1 MRLRRLSLPLVLLV
15 AACASNEP
23 VREARTTLAPAFTA
37 QSVAQA
43 TAPLERWWL
52 AYNDPQLT
60 GLIEQGLASAPD
72 AAIATARIAEARATR
87 SANRFSAWPQGALA
101 ANASTTD
108 SRQVAGDVN
117 PFSVEGRTES
127 YTANFDVSWEID
139 LFGRTRAANRAVDAD
154 FAATVFNAEGARTS
168 LAANIADSLF
178 AARGLA
184 AQAVSAREQARIARS
199 TLEMTRLRAQR
210 GIAATAD
217 TQRIEADVAQ
227 ADATLVAAEA
237 DLAAARRSL
246 LVLLGRGAEPVE
258 ALPIDPAPIAVPG
271 VPASVPGELLRRRP
285 DVREAEERL
294 VLATNLLRV
303 DRLALYPK
311 LTLLPGI
318 GLRRNDGPG
327 VDFGPSGPVTVPQTT
342 TFANWTLGVGL
353 SVPVLDRPRL
363 LAEARA
369 SGFRAEQAVLA
380 YEKAVQTAFGEADN
394 ALVLLAADR
403 RRVDL
408 LTAGEAQ
415 ALASYEAARRRYD
428 LGLDDLTTLL
438 SAEQAWRN
446 ARTASIAARTQAL
459 RRSVQAYKALGGGW
473 TAEAPSTRAPNP

>member
-1 MRLRRLSLPLVLLV
+1 MRLRHLSPALVLLV

-23 VREARTTLAPAFTA
+23 VREAHTTLPAVFTA
-37 QSVAQA
+37 QGVAAA
-43 TAPLERWWL
+43 TAPLDRWWL

-60 GLIEQGLASAPD
+60 GLIEKGLASAPD
-72 AAIATARIAEARATR
+72 AAIATARIEEARATR
-87 SANRFSAWPQGALA
+87 RSNRYSAWPQGALV

-108 SRQVAGDVN
+108 SQQIAGDTN
-117 PFSVEGRTES
+117 PFSSEGRTES

-154 FAATVFNAEGARTS
+154 FAATVFNAEGARAS

-184 AQAVSAREQARIARS
+184 AQADAAREQARIARS
-199 TLEMTRLRAQR
+199 TLDMSRLRAQH

-217 TQRIEADVAQ
+217 SQRLEADVAQ
-227 ADATLVAAEA
+227 ADASVVATEA

-246 LVLLGRGAEPVE
+246 LVLLGRGDEPVD
-258 ALPIDPAPIAVPG
+258 ALPIDAAPIAVPA
-271 VPASVPGELLRRRP
+271 VPAAVPGDLLRRRP

-294 VLATNLLRV
+294 VLATNILRV
-303 DRLALYPK
+303 DRLALFPK
-311 LTLLPGI
+311 LTLMPGL

-327 VDFGPSGPVTVPQTT
+327 IDFSGGAPVTTNQTT
-342 TFANWTLGVGL
+342 TFANWTVGVGL
-353 SVPVLDRPRL
+353 SIPVLDRPRL

-438 SAEQAWRN
+438 SAEQAWRT
-446 ARTASIAARTQAL
+446 ARTATITARTQAL
-459 RRSVQAYKALGGGW
+459 RRSVQANKALGGGW
-473 TAEAPSTRAPNP
+473 TAEAPST

>member
-23 VREARTTLAPAFTA
+23 VREARTALPAAFTA
-37 QSVAQA
+37 QSAVQA

-52 AYNDPQLT
+52 AYNDAQLT

-72 AAIATARIAEARATR
+72 AAIATARIEEARATR
-87 SANRFSAWPQGALA
+87 RANRYSAWPQGALV

-108 SRQVAGDVN
+108 SEQVAGDVN

-127 YTANFDVSWEID
+127 YTAGFDVSWEID
-139 LFGRTRAANRAVDAD
+139 LFGRTRTANRAVEAD

-184 AQAVSAREQARIARS
+184 AQVSSARESARISRS
-199 TLEMTRLRAQR
+199 TLEMARIRAER

-217 TQRIEADVAQ
+217 SQRVEADVAQ
-227 ADATLVAAEA
+227 ADASLVAAEA
-237 DLAAARRSL
+237 DLAAARRAL
-246 LVLLGRGAEPVE
+246 LVLIGRGDEPVD
-258 ALPIDPAPIAVPG
+258 AVPIDPAPVAVPA
-271 VPASVPGELLRRRP
+271 VPASVPGDLLRRRP

-294 VLATNLLRV
+294 VLATNLLRI
-303 DRLALYPK
+303 DRLALFPK
-311 LTLLPGI
+311 LTLLPGL

-327 VDFGPSGPVTVPQTT
+327 VEFSGGAPVTTEQTT

-353 SVPVLDRPRL
+353 SIPVLDRPEL
-363 LAEARA
+363 LAKARA
-369 SGFRAEQAVLA
+369 SGFRAEQAVLT

-438 SAEQAWRN
+438 SAEQAWRS
-446 ARTASIAARTQAL
+446 ARTATIAARTQAL

-473 TAEAPSTRAPNP
+473 TAEAPST